1 MSDWSIKK
9 KKLYKIKKSQNNN
22 RDVEFMRYDEKKNL
36 NENEKKIKVNSMRL
50 KTQETKFK

>member
-9 KKLYKIKKSQNNN
+9 KQLYKIFKKVKTTTVMLNL
-22 RDVEFMRYDEKKNL
+22 RDMMKEKL

>member
-1 MSDWSIKK
+1 MQVSQVKCQTDQLK
-9 KKLYKIKKSQNNN
+9 KKSQNNN